1 MTPDLYSTEQ
11 EETFTC
17 MASTARR
24 GAASLRPVKRQLKER
39 EKGRSVLM
47 IGYNPKRRGMKGA
60 KEKNRVVVRS
70 AAK

>member
-24 GAASLRPVKRQLKER
+24 GHLKRQLKER
-39 EKGRSVLM
+39 KKGRSVLM